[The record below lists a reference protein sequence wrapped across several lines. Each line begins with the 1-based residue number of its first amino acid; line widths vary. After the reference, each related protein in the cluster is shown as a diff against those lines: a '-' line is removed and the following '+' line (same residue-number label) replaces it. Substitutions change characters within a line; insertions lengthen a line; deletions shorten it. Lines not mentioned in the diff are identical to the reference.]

1 MFIDSAQFA
10 PEKLPPGP
18 LPMAAISC
26 LEKELKGNAFVY
38 SLRMSRR
45 SKNTHG
51 TRDLSVRE
59 KAYLHIQQLIA
70 TGKLPSGSS
79 VSELLLAKELGSSRT
94 PIREAMN
101 QLVAE
106 GLLEQGVNGGMVVS
120 QLKREDIIELYE
132 LREALE
138 TYSVGKVA
146 SIPIRPADRDRL
158 QYMVDMIPAL
168 KKELEESGQPE
179 LNEEQM
185 QRFIACDLGF
195 HALLVS
201 MTNNSRIQK
210 LINDTRLLIRIFAI
224 HRSGHSPALL
234 ESIYAHH
241 QRILDAVAGQDKAAA
256 MEAVAEHIQA
266 SQRERL
272 NEYDQWRREAA
283 LRQNMPAFF
292 ALQKLTPGL

>member
-1 MFIDSAQFA
+1 M
-10 PEKLPPGP
+10 L
-18 LPMAAISC
+18 
-26 LEKELKGNAFVY
+26 
-38 SLRMSRR
+38 LRMSRHPKSTR
-45 SKNTHG
+45 G
-51 TRDLSVRE
+51 VRDLSVRE
-59 KAYLHIQQLIA
+59 KAYLHIQQLIS
-70 TGKLPSGSS
+70 TGRLESGSS

-106 GLLEQGVNGGMVVS
+106 GLLEPGPNGGMVVA

-138 TYSVGKVA
+138 VYSVGKIA
-146 SIPIRPADRDRL
+146 TLPLRPADKDRL
-158 QYMVDMIPAL
+158 QFMIDVILEL
-168 KKELEESGQPE
+168 KAELETSGTTE

-210 LINDTRLLIRIFAI
+210 LVNDTRLLIKIFAI
-224 HRSGHSPALL
+224 QRSGHTPALL
-234 ESIYAHH
+234 ESIHRHH
-241 QRILDAVAGQDKAAA
+241 QRILDAVAAQDRSEA
-256 MEAVAEHIQA
+256 MTAVSDHIQA

-283 LRQNMPAFF
+283 LQANMPAFF
-292 ALQKLTPGL
+292 ALQKLTPKS